1 MPLPNPDIPTPPP
14 WRQSLPRLITR
25 LAVLVAIVYLSQLA
39 IGAALT
45 WTESLPQ
52 GEQDAA
58 QFWVL
63 AGVFTLYTLLI
74 SIPFVPGLEIALA
87 LLMLRGAELALPIYL
102 STVLGLILAY
112 GAGHLIPL
120 SALARVF
127 LDLHLTRAAAL
138 TREMAALP
146 SRDRAAA
153 LQSHLPS
160 RFAAPAL
167 RYRYLGLALLINM
180 PGSGL
185 IGGGGG
191 ICLTAGMSRLFSPHW
206 SMLTLSL
213 AVLPFPLLV
222 WISGSTG
229 ISAWLPG

>member
-1 MPLPNPDIPTPPP
+1 M
-14 WRQSLPRLITR
+14 
-25 LAVLVAIVYLSQLA
+25 AIVYLSHLG
-39 IGAALT
+39 INAALT

-63 AGVFTLYTLLI
+63 AAVFALYALLI

-87 LLMLRGAELALPIYL
+87 LLMLRGAELALPIYV
-102 STVLGLILAY
+102 STVLGLMLAY
-112 GAGHLIPL
+112 GAGRLIPL
-120 SALARVF
+120 TALARVF

-138 TREMAALP
+138 IETMAPLS
-146 SRDRAAA
+146 SRDRIAI
-153 LQSHLPS
+153 LQSRLP
-160 RFAAPAL
+160 RRIAAPAM

-191 ICLTAGMSRLFSPHW
+191 ICLTAGMSRLFAPHW
-206 SMLTLSL
+206 SVLTLIL
-213 AVLPFPLLV
+213 AVLPFPLFL
-222 WISGSTG
+222 WLSGSTG
-229 ISAWLPG
+229 FSSCLIASPGSGAGRHRW

>member
-1 MPLPNPDIPTPPP
+1 M
-14 WRQSLPRLITR
+14 
-25 LAVLVAIVYLSQLA
+25 AIVYLSHLG
-39 IGAALT
+39 INAALT

-63 AGVFTLYTLLI
+63 AAVFALYALLI

-87 LLMLRGAELALPIYL
+87 LLMLRGAELALPIYV
-102 STVLGLILAY
+102 STVLGLMLAY
-112 GAGHLIPL
+112 GAGRLIPL
-120 SALARVF
+120 TALARVF

-138 TREMAALP
+138 IETMAPLS
-146 SRDRAAA
+146 SRDRIAI
-153 LQSHLPS
+153 LQSRLP
-160 RFAAPAL
+160 RRIAAPAM

-191 ICLTAGMSRLFSPHW
+191 ICLTAGMSRLFAPHW
-206 SMLTLSL
+206 SVLTLIL
-213 AVLPFPLLV
+213 AVLPFPLFL
-222 WISGSTG
+222 WLSGSTG
-229 ISAWLPG
+229 VSSWLPG

>member
-1 MPLPNPDIPTPPP
+1 MTIPDQDTPAPPP
-14 WRQSLPRLITR
+14 WRQSIPRLGLR
-25 LAVLVAIVYLSQLA
+25 LGVLVAIVYLSHLA
-39 IGAALT
+39 INAALS

-63 AGVFTLYTLLI
+63 TAVFTLYALLI

-87 LLMLRGAELALPIYL
+87 LLMLRGADLALPIYL
-102 STVLGLILAY
+102 STVLGLMLAY
-112 GAGHLIPL
+112 GAGRLIPL
-120 SALARVF
+120 TALARVF

-138 TREMAALP
+138 IETMAPLTSGERIAVLQARLP
-146 SRDRAAA
+146 RRI
-153 LQSHLPS
+153 
-160 RFAAPAL
+160 AAPAM

-191 ICLTAGMSRLFSPHW
+191 ICLVAGMSRLFAPHW
-206 SMLTLSL
+206 TILTLVL
-213 AVLPFPLLV
+213 AVLPFPLFL

-229 ISAWLPG
+229 FSSWLPG